1 MPSRL
6 PHNDTPLLTRL
17 PCATA
22 VQKHLYYLWHFTPF
36 PSSMLQQLQ
45 MLLLWRRQ
53 QQAGGRTQSLG
64 HQSHFK
70 LAVNE
75 AAAGTCHCSTWWLYS
90 SLKAAQV
97 VAVCDACRHT
107 CAEGWVWPVQISCD
121 TADPGQASSCFDPCF
136 SHIPPVASRMT
147 TGALERSLWV
157 LIFALRK
164 IFVLRKVFSCCH
176 SCLGVFISFWPS
188 KPRED
193 IQRGAWVPTMSVA
206 HSATF
211 QEFHSHSTMWNTYHI
226 IIIPLWIMI
235 PISGTHLI
243 GVVWLISWVCVARSG
258 LDPGER
264 PWSVIRRIRVRIPWL
279 YQALGLW
286 ILFAFCSSEEIKEQ
300 KENLEDYLVCLIY

>member
-1 MPSRL
+1 MPSCL

-36 PSSMLQQLQ
+36 PSSMLQQPQ

-121 TADPGQASSCFDPCF
+121 TADRWPGKLLLWSLLFTYPSCG
-136 SHIPPVASRMT
+136 SRMT

-164 IFVLRKVFSCCH
+164 IKKSFQLLPQLFG
-176 SCLGVFISFWPS
+176 CL
-188 KPRED
+188 
-193 IQRGAWVPTMSVA
+193 
-206 HSATF
+206 
-211 QEFHSHSTMWNTYHI
+211 YI
-226 IIIPLWIMI
+226 IL
-235 PISGTHLI
+235 
-243 GVVWLISWVCVARSG
+243 
-258 LDPGER
+258 
-264 PWSVIRRIRVRIPWL
+264 
-279 YQALGLW
+279 
-286 ILFAFCSSEEIKEQ
+286 AF
-300 KENLEDYLVCLIY
+300 